1 MKLLL
6 DEHFAYAIAEE
17 LSRRGVDAVAITK
30 DRPALA
36 GQDDD
41 VVLRGATVEGRV
53 VVTNNVRDFAP
64 LVESFG
70 LNGEQQYGVLF
81 TDDDTFQRGESGI
94 GLLVRS
100 LEAFAADRPD
110 DWLLDSCIYLE
121 PVSPSRVRSP
131 SSRAQAS
138 CDPTSQHAMNGDP
151 AAHWVTNL
159 LRARLSA

>member
-1 MKLLL
+1 LKLLL

-41 VVLRGATVEGRV
+41 AVLRAATVERRV

-70 LNGEQQYGVLF
+70 LNGDQQYGVLF
-81 TDDDTFQRGESGI
+81 TDDDTFPRGEAGI

-100 LEAFAADRPD
+100 LEVFAVDKPD
-110 DWLLDSCIYLE
+110 DWLLDSCIYLD
-121 PVSPSRVRSP
+121 PV
-131 SSRAQAS
+131 
-138 CDPTSQHAMNGDP
+138 
-151 AAHWVTNL
+151 
-159 LRARLSA
+159 

>member
-30 DRPALA
+30 DRAALA

-41 VVLRGATVEGRV
+41 AVLRGATVEGRV

-70 LNGEQQYGVLF
+70 LNGEHQYGVLF
-81 TDDDTFQRGESGI
+81 TDDDTFPRGEAGM
-94 GLLVRS
+94 
-100 LEAFAADRPD
+100 AA
-110 DWLLDSCIYLE
+110 
-121 PVSPSRVRSP
+121 
-131 SSRAQAS
+131 
-138 CDPTSQHAMNGDP
+138 G
-151 AAHWVTNL
+151 
-159 LRARLSA
+159 